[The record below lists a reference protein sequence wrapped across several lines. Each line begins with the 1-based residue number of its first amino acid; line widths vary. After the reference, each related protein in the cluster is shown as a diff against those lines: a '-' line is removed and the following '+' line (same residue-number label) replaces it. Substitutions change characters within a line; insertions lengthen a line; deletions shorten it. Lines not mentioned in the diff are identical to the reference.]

1 MEKMCSKL
9 ASYIAK
15 YSGNMEKY
23 EIYKYGLE
31 NLVCLLFPS
40 VIILGISIFLHLE
53 LEAFT
58 WITCF
63 LPIRIIFGGVHA
75 KKYWNCVMLSVS
87 VALIGFL
94 PLNYMSVKPIIEIT
108 IIFFCIYIMMLF
120 APSRTTKE
128 SDASGPYRNQW
139 WKEFIILSIAVC
151 SYIISLLFNSS
162 LHFVIFRS
170 LLTAALS
177 FIISLFQNDRI

>member
-1 MEKMCSKL
+1 MENLCSKL
-9 ASYIAK
+9 ASYIARN
-15 YSGNMEKY
+15 SGNMEKY

-31 NLVCLLFPS
+31 SLVCMLFPS

-58 WITCF
+58 WIACF

-75 KKYWNCVMLSVS
+75 KKYRNCAILSVS
-87 VALIGFL
+87 AALIGFL
-94 PLNYMSVKPIIEIT
+94 PLNFISVKPIIEII
-108 IIFFCIYIMMLF
+108 IIFFCTCIMILF
-120 APSRTTKE
+120 APGRNPEE
-128 SDASGPYRNQW
+128 SNVSKSYSIQC
-139 WKEFIILSIAVC
+139 WKEFIVLSIVCC
-151 SYIISLLFNSS
+151 SYIISFLCNSA